1 MKVTKIFV
9 VAASC
14 MALTSCFKD
23 ELPNMECDI
32 QKAVVHVGNPE
43 AIFYQLSDTIAPI
56 NPDFG
61 SSTIQFQ
68 NVRKAAAAKL
78 YLAPEF
84 TISEGA
90 MMFPPSGM
98 LRDFSN
104 DTTQIYFV
112 VAEDTKE
119 NYPAPRDL
127 SDVASVVAYMQKL
140 AVAAA
145 AGEHIRPY
153 YVQFKTATHIV
164 SDTLKYDFENY
175 FLETQAR
182 KYYEWSDPYEDGTA
196 RTVPNWAT
204 ANKGFSTARGSASPE
219 EYPTVPAIGEGVDG
233 TDGVKLETSNTG
245 SFGKLF
251 NMPLAAGN
259 LFLGTFDF
267 SVALTKTLQA
277 TRFGDNSTLE
287 KKPVKF
293 TGYYKYAPGPQ
304 MTDAKGNNID
314 GTDVPAIYC
323 VVYKNHNADGSSFV
337 LNGET
342 VDSDTE
348 HIIARA
354 QITDWEYNTSDY
366 VYFELDFN
374 WTQEFD
380 ETLLAQ
386 KGYSFAIV
394 CSSSSKGATYTGALG
409 SKLYVDKFRLVLESE
424 E

>member
-1 MKVTKIFV
+1 MKVIKII
-9 VAASC
+9 VATASC
-14 MALTSCFKD
+14 LAMSSCIKD

-56 NPDFG
+56 NSDFG

-68 NVRKAAAAKL
+68 NVRKAAANQL
-78 YLAPEF
+78 YLAPVF

-90 MMFPPSGM
+90 MMFPSSGT

-112 VAEDTKE
+112 VAEDIKD
-119 NYPAPRDL
+119 NYLPPPDMT
-127 SDVASVVAYMQKL
+127 DASQVLAYLQKL
-140 AVAAA
+140 SAGAI

-175 FLETQAR
+175 YLETQSK
-182 KYYEWSDPYEDGTA
+182 KYYEWSDPYEDGSE
-196 RTVPNWAT
+196 RSVPNWAT
-204 ANKGFSTARGSASPE
+204 ANKGFSTARGSAAPT
-219 EYPTVPAIGEGVDG
+219 EYPTVPAVGQGVDG
-233 TDGVKLETSNTG
+233 TDGVKLETSSTG

-267 SVALTKTLQA
+267 SVALTKTLHA
-277 TRFGDNSTLE
+277 TRFGENSTLE

-293 TGYYKYAPGPQ
+293 TGYYRYEPGAQ
-304 MTDAKGNNID
+304 MTDSKGNNLD
-314 GTDVPAIYC
+314 GTDMPAIYC
-323 VVYKNHNADGSSFV
+323 VVYKNHDADGTSFV

-342 VDSDTE
+342 VESDTE
-348 HIIARA
+348 HIIAKA
-354 QITDWEYNTSDY
+354 EITNWEYNTSDY

-380 ETLLAQ
+380 EELLAQ
-386 KGYSFAIV
+386 KGYNFSIV

-409 SKLYVDKFRLVLESE
+409 SKLYVDKFRVVLESE